1 MKTKNTIIKA
11 IEYLSIYADKSE
23 KFGDFKHI
31 SKAIDNPLKVSF
43 IKQEK
48 IESLMQY
55 TQTKI
60 VGTPEQRKKYFTS
73 TSIQKLLQQ
82 MFKNELIRTEQIS
95 SDIEK
100 QLRVEFCKDVDL
112 FIEEDLQKFY
122 SQELEQ
128 YIYNKTGSCM
138 DKKPS
143 KYFDLYKN
151 FINVS
156 TQIVGLKVGKS
167 VIARAILWTKTTEKE
182 IIKDV
187 SLSDKKAE
195 KRLKDKSLLGTI
207 STHIQ
212 EKQYY
217 LDRIY
222 VASEFQNSNQKE
234 LQQKLYNKIKRAL
247 KLKRLDCFS
256 LTYVKQGTNS
266 ESEKINYFKS
276 INVPNFSIQIKQDV
290 FNELQ
295 YYPYLDTFRWG
306 TETRNN
312 IKFTDCEDSCDY
324 ILDSTS
330 GYYTEGDTNICDC
343 CGERTD
349 EDELNYSDYEEEYLC
364 DECSTYIDE
373 RDDIVRID
381 NAVYNSFSGHY
392 HVESDIG

>member
-1 MKTKNTIIKA
+1 MKTKNTITKA

-48 IESLMQY
+48 IESLLEY

-82 MFKNELIRTEQIS
+82 MFKNEMIRTEQIS

-100 QLRVEFCKDVDL
+100 QLRVDFCRDVDL
-112 FIEEDLQKFY
+112 FIEEDVQKFY
-122 SQELEQ
+122 SQELEK

-151 FINVS
+151 FINVN

-167 VIARAILWTKTTEKE
+167 VIARAILWTKST
-182 IIKDV
+182 
-187 SLSDKKAE
+187 DKKE
-195 KRLKDKSLLGTI
+195 
-207 STHIQ
+207 
-212 EKQYY
+212 YY

-222 VASEFQNSNQKE
+222 IASEFQNSNQKE

-256 LTYVKQGTNS
+256 IAYVKEGTYSEGDKLHYFNS
-266 ESEKINYFKS
+266 IS
-276 INVPNFSIQIKQDV
+276 VPTFAIQIKQDV
-290 FNELQ
+290 FNELES
-295 YYPYLDTFRWG
+295 YPYLDTFRWG
-306 TETRNN
+306 TETKNN
-312 IKFTDCEDSCDY
+312 IKFTDCEDDCNY
-324 ILDSTS
+324 ILESTS

-349 EDELNYSDYEEEYLC
+349 EDYLSYSDYEEEYLC
-364 DECSTYIDE
+364 EECSSYIEE
-373 RDDIVRID
+373 RDDVVRRD
-381 NAVYNSFSGHY
+381 NAVYNSYSGYY
-392 HVESDIG
+392 HVQADIG

>member
-1 MKTKNTIIKA
+1 MKTKNTITKA

-23 KFGDFKHI
+23 KFGEFKHI

-48 IESLMQY
+48 IESLLEY

-82 MFKNELIRTEQIS
+82 MFKNEVIRTEQIS

-122 SQELEQ
+122 SQELEK

-138 DKKPS
+138 DKKPA

-151 FINVS
+151 FINVN

-167 VIARAILWTKTTEKE
+167 VIARAILWTKNT
-182 IIKDV
+182 
-187 SLSDKKAE
+187 DKKE
-195 KRLKDKSLLGTI
+195 
-207 STHIQ
+207 
-212 EKQYY
+212 YY

-256 LTYVKQGTNS
+256 LTHVKQGTDS
-266 ESEKINYFKS
+266 EGEKIHYFKS
-276 INVPNFSIQIKQDV
+276 ISVPNFSIQIKQDV
-290 FNELQ
+290 FNELES
-295 YYPYLDTFRWG
+295 YPYLDTFRWG
-306 TETRNN
+306 TATTNN
-312 IKFTDCEDSCDY
+312 IKFTDCEDSCNY

-330 GYYTEGDTNICDC
+330 GYYTDGDTNICDC
-343 CGERTD
+343 CEERTD
-349 EDELNYSDYEEEYLC
+349 EDYLTYSDYEEEYLC
-364 DECSTYIDE
+364 QECSTYIDE
-373 RDDIVRID
+373 RDDIIRTD
-381 NAVYNSFSGHY
+381 NAVYNSYSGHY